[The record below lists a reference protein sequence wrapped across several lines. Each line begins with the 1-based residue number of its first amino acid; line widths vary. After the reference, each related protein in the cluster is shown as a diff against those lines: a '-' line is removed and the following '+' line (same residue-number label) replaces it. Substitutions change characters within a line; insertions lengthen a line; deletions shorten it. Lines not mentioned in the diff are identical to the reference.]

1 MNLEHARKINN
12 AACFCWM
19 FQQGIRT
26 ELKREHIETIRH
38 ATIGQIQAASEVI
51 EAENNEAPAINGVR
65 HLSTML
71 APEAA
76 GRLKAYVMNLPVPP
90 LP

>member
-1 MNLEHARKINN
+1 MNLEHARKINS
-12 AACFCWM
+12 AACFMWM
-19 FQQGIRT
+19 FQQGFSER
-26 ELKREHIETIRH
+26 LDRDHI
-38 ATIGQIQAASEVI
+38 ATIQNATVGQIQTASEVI
-51 EAENNEAPAINGVR
+51 EAENAEMPAINGVR

-76 GRLKAYVMNLPVPP
+76 AKLKAYAMTLPR